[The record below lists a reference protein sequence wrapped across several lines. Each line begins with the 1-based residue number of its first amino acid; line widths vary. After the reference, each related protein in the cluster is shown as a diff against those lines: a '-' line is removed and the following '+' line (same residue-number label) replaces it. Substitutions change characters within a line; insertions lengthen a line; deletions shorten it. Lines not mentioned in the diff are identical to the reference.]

1 MVPEEDNHYRKFP
14 MKRPKNIPGWFFK
27 RMIFVNFPERGVL
40 VEFSISPITGMM
52 LGIEY
57 CNAEEEGRF
66 FIIDLLICRLLFV
79 LPSSEIGEG

>member
-1 MVPEEDNHYRKFP
+1 MCANSADTEV
-14 MKRPKNIPGWFFK
+14 
-27 RMIFVNFPERGVL
+27 V

-66 FIIDLLICRLLFV
+66 FIIDLLIYRLLFV
-79 LPSSEIGEG
+79 LPSSEIEEG

>member
-1 MVPEEDNHYRKFP
+1 M
-14 MKRPKNIPGWFFK
+14 
-27 RMIFVNFPERGVL
+27 
-40 VEFSISPITGMM
+40 EFSISPITGMM

-79 LPSSEIGEG
+79 LSSSEIEEG